1 MATYKKIDLP
11 DNLHPLAL
19 KFVKRI
25 INTFDTEN
33 KLNSLD
39 EMTFYLLASWLNT
52 FITCSERVDAE
63 GMTITSPRGQI
74 TLSPYATQMKIAQ
87 SHLSVL
93 AKEMGLSLGSRGKI
107 KAVSTMTED
116 SPLAAFLKNGK

>member
-1 MATYKKIDLP
+1 MKYRKIELP

-19 KFVKRI
+19 KFVKSI